1 MPSWPQQF
9 NTEADLKPQPCKLQV
24 MKHHGYLPPSPQHSL
39 RGGRG
44 QTRSYSLNFFKLRI
58 SIWNCNWKI
67 LDKILPMKV
76 SWPSSL
82 SAGITSSADGASNCR
97 LARFYFL
104 GRSRNGTDPMISFV
118 LISRMVKID
127 NKGNSVSSPGPASPR
142 TRHPTWSH
150 GHYLRYN
157 WEKKSWDIFCKI
169 MDIIW
174 GTIENKRSL
183 DNFLQTTTGAGLR
196 SSVREARA

>member
-1 MPSWPQQF
+1 
-9 NTEADLKPQPCKLQV
+9 

-67 LDKILPMKV
+67 LDKNLPIKV
-76 SWPSSL
+76 SWSSSL
-82 SAGITSSADGASNCR
+82 SAGITSSADGASNCG
-97 LARFYFL
+97 LTRFYFL
-104 GRSRNGTDPMISFV
+104 GRSGNGTDPMISF
-118 LISRMVKID
+118 LMTFWMVKID
-127 NKGNSVSSPGPASPR
+127 NKGNSASSPGPASPR

-157 WEKKSWDIFCKI
+157 WEKRSRDIFFAKSQLSKKELGHFFCK
-169 MDIIW
+169 
-174 GTIENKRSL
+174 
-183 DNFLQTTTGAGLR
+183 TTTGAGLR
-196 SSVREARA
+196 SSVREVRA

>member
-1 MPSWPQQF
+1 
-9 NTEADLKPQPCKLQV
+9 

-44 QTRSYSLNFFKLRI
+44 QTRSYSLN
-58 SIWNCNWKI
+58 WKFQFEI
-67 LDKILPMKV
+67 AIGKYVVDKILPIKM

-82 SAGITSSADGASNCR
+82 CAGLTSSADGASNCG

-104 GRSRNGTDPMISFV
+104 GRSRNGTDLMFSFV
-118 LISRMVKID
+118 MTSQMVKID
-127 NKGNSVSSPGPASPR
+127 NNKGNSVSLPGPASPR

-157 WEKKSWDIFCKI
+157 WEKKEQGNFCKI
-169 MDIIW
+169 
-174 GTIENKRSL
+174 
-183 DNFLQTTTGAGLR
+183 TTL
-196 SSVREARA
+196 SEV